1 MVETLRHMQ
10 ARISD
15 GGPETSLE
23 TSIGQG
29 RPSPYSVVRAPRG
42 PLLPRAA
49 NSEVN
54 GLVTEVIRMS
64 LRRRE
69 FMCVVFA
76 PSHGIRI
83 LMAYEPP
90 FQSQSKTERRMHTSP
105 RSTSSLK
112 ETSIVPNIKRRQRQG
127 ESRTLADLSGQIQ
140 GQSDTSGLLVYSG
153 RPHSQ
158 DGFPEFVYVSAFVF
172 SPVIFRTKAS

>member
-29 RPSPYSVVRAPRG
+29 RPSPYSVVRAPRV

-105 RSTSSLK
+105 RSTSSPK
-112 ETSIVPNIKRRQRQG
+112 ETAIVPNIKRRQRQG

-158 DGFPEFVYVSAFVF
+158 DGFPESVYVSAFVF

>member
-1 MVETLRHMQ
+1 MQ

-29 RPSPYSVVRAPRG
+29 RPSPYSVVRAPRV